1 VEGVKMR
8 AIIGSILVGFS
19 LVAGVANE
27 SLGRIAYEITNLE
40 GYQTSW
46 RGSGLLGGYSGYG
59 GTGWEFLIWFFM
71 IIGVA
76 LLVWELW
83 DIIPKR
89 RIKRR
94 KAHR

>member
-1 VEGVKMR
+1 MR

-27 SLGRIAYEITNLE
+27 SLGRIAYNITRLE
-40 GYQTSW
+40 GYQTTWS
-46 RGSGLLGGYSGYG
+46 GSGLLGGYG

-71 IIGVA
+71 IIGIA

-83 DIIPKR
+83 DIITKR
-89 RIKRR
+89 RIKRH
-94 KAHR
+94 KARR